1 MTPAPPSPAQ
11 PCVALVDDDDD
22 LREATT
28 QLLDLAGYRVL
39 SFSGGVEA
47 AQAIGQ
53 DFDGIVISDVR
64 MPQMSGVEL
73 FRLLQERDR
82 DLPVLLISGHAD
94 VQMAVDALKA
104 GAWDFIEKPF
114 APDALL
120 AATSR
125 ATKARRLVL
134 ENRALRRAAEGSAE
148 KTFLGKTPMIQ
159 RLRAMIP
166 VLSQSDID
174 LAIEGQTGTG
184 KEFFARCVHRTG
196 ARSRH
201 RFVTIDCAVIP
212 PAIVEKEM
220 FARGGIISSSHRGT
234 LFLDNLDAASSDLQQ
249 RLAQFAEKRAIALDM
264 RDPDPIDTRI
274 IASIAEGRRNR
285 ISDALY
291 HRIAGVPLRMPPLSE
306 RRADIGLLF
315 AHFLQRAAKKLGRPA
330 PAIEDSVH
338 HLDTRD
344 WPGNLRE
351 LENFAE
357 RYCLGL
363 ESHGEGHPAG
373 RQATLPERLDAFESM
388 AIRQALQETKG
399 EMARAIDQLGIP
411 RKTFYYRAKRLGLD
425 LRAIRAEII
434 GEG

>member
-1 MTPAPPSPAQ
+1 MTSVLPS
-11 PCVALVDDDDD
+11 VALVDDDDD

-28 QLLDLAGYRVL
+28 QLLGLAGYRVL
-39 SFSGGVEA
+39 GFPGGVEA
-47 AQAIGQ
+47 ARAIGA
-53 DFDGIVISDVR
+53 DFEGIVISDVR
-64 MPQMSGVEL
+64 MPHMSGVEL

-120 AATSR
+120 AAAHR
-125 ATKARRLVL
+125 ATKARKLAL
-134 ENRALRRAAEGSAE
+134 ENRALRRAAAGGAE
-148 KTFLGKTPMIQ
+148 QAFLGETPMIQ

-166 VLSQSDID
+166 ILSQSDID

-184 KEFFARCVHRTG
+184 KELFARCVHRAS

-201 RFVTIDCAVIP
+201 RFVTVDCAVIP

-220 FARGGIISSSHRGT
+220 FARGGIVASSHRGT
-234 LFLDNLDAASSDLQQ
+234 LFLDNLDQASEELQR
-249 RLAQFAEKRAIALDM
+249 RLTQFAEKRAIALDT
-264 RDPDPIDTRI
+264 RDPEAIDTRI
-274 IASIAEGRRNR
+274 IASMAEGRRDQV
-285 ISDALY
+285 SDALY
-291 HRIAGVPLRMPPLSE
+291 HRIAGVPLRIPPLAE
-306 RRADIGLLF
+306 RRADIRLLF
-315 AHFLQRAAKKLGRPA
+315 AHFLNKAAERLDRPA
-330 PAIEDSVH
+330 PPIDDSIY
-338 HLDTRD
+338 HLDARE

-363 ESHGEGHPAG
+363 ESHGPAAPASQ
-373 RQATLPERLDAFESM
+373 QATLPERLDAFESA
-388 AIRQALQETKG
+388 AILQALQETKG
-399 EMARAIDQLGIP
+399 DMARTIELLGLP

-425 LRAIRAEII
+425 LRSMRAEITSD
-434 GEG
+434 G

>member
-1 MTPAPPSPAQ
+1 MTAALPL
-11 PCVALVDDDDD
+11 VALVDDDDD
-22 LREATT
+22 LREAAT
-28 QLLDLAGYRVL
+28 QLLGLAGYQVL
-39 SFSGGVEA
+39 GFSGGVEA
-47 AQAIGQ
+47 AQAIGA
-53 DFDGIVISDVR
+53 DFAGIVISDVR

-120 AATSR
+120 AAAGR

-134 ENRALRRAAEGSAE
+134 ENRALRRAAQGGAE
-148 KTFLGKTPMIQ
+148 QALLGETSMIR

-166 VLSQSDID
+166 VLGQSDID

-184 KEFFARCVHRTG
+184 KELFARCVHRAG

-201 RFVTIDCAVIP
+201 RFVTVDCAVIP

-234 LFLDNLDAASSDLQQ
+234 LFLDNLDQTGEDLQR
-249 RLAQFAEKRAIALDM
+249 RLAQFAEKRAIALDT
-264 RDPDPIDTRI
+264 RDPEAIDTRI
-274 IASIAEGRRNR
+274 IASMAEGRRGHV
-285 ISDALY
+285 SDALY
-291 HRIAGVPLRMPPLSE
+291 HRVAGVPLRMPPLGE
-306 RRADIGLLF
+306 RRADIRLLF
-315 AHFLQRAAKKLGRPA
+315 AHFLQKAAERLDRPA
-330 PAIEDSVH
+330 PPIDDSIH

-363 ESHGEGHPAG
+363 ESHGEAASTGHK
-373 RQATLPERLDAFESM
+373 ATLPERLDAFESA
-388 AIRQALQETKG
+388 AILQAVQEAKG
-399 EMARAIDQLGIP
+399 EMARAIGLLGIP

-425 LRAIRAEII
+425 LRSMRADIMDER
-434 GEG
+434 